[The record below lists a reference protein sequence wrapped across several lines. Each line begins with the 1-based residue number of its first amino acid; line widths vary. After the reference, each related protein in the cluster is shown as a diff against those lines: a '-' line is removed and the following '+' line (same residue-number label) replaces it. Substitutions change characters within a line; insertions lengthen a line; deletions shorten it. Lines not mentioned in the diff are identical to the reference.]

1 VVVNQAFVR
10 HFFRGEVVVGRR
22 THEIGVR
29 MALGAAPK
37 NVLLMVLRQA
47 LELTLIGV
55 GLGVAASLAL
65 TRLMRSMLLGVK
77 PSDPAT
83 FLLVTCGADWRCT
96 RGMLDSRAT
105 GDSNRPITALRYE

>member
-37 NVLLMVLRQA
+37 NVLLM
-47 LELTLIGV
+47 
-55 GLGVAASLAL
+55 
-65 TRLMRSMLLGVK
+65 
-77 PSDPAT
+77 
-83 FLLVTCGADWRCT
+83 
-96 RGMLDSRAT
+96 
-105 GDSNRPITALRYE
+105 ALRRRWSLRLSEWA